1 MINIISL
8 IVLYPRNTLCVI
20 RRTHQENPCLSTFFS
35 AKNTK
40 MAEIAISPI
49 LQVVFDRL
57 ASPVLGK
64 LRELCNLK
72 HNLEKLQQSLPIIQ
86 AILEDAEERQVT
98 DKAVKAWLLKLKD
111 VAYDSDDLLD
121 ELAAEITLCE
131 SHCSTGSQVRSLLLP
146 FEPSRRLFRIA
157 SDLEKMLKV
166 LDKKISEGLHF
177 NLKEKACNMQ
187 SESAAKNRDTGSFII
202 KSEVYGRGKDK
213 EKILELLSPS
223 FHGKIIGDVTIIPIV
238 GIGGIGKTTLA
249 QLVYN
254 DDKLIGSFDLKL
266 WVYVSD
272 DFNVKRIIKAIVESA
287 TRKRCK
293 FSEMDILQSEL
304 QDSLCGKRFLLVLDD
319 VWIEDPC
326 EWEKLGNLLRGGL
339 GGSKVIVTTRS
350 NKVASMVGTISPY
363 YLTGLPEDACWALFK
378 DRALPLGDNEKYPKL
393 VSIGKQILKKCGG
406 VPLALTTLGS
416 LMRLKREEKD
426 WLDVQKNEL
435 CYMDECQSQILPAL
449 RLSYSHL
456 PAYLK
461 RCFAYCSLFP
471 KNYEFQKEKLIHLWM
486 AEGFILAQEGDRQLE
501 DIGNYY
507 FDELLWRS
515 FFQEVKVGKHG
526 NRKVYKMH
534 DLIHDLAHYVGGNE
548 FVKLEKVHG
557 VKLARAR
564 HASIIHNHRPS
575 IIPQA
580 LLNAKRL
587 RTLLLM
593 SPAVF
598 SGELSFLPTNFKYL
612 RALNL
617 SGYGIKKL
625 HESICE
631 LMCLRYLD
639 VSNTSVQM
647 LPETIC
653 DLCNLQTVDL
663 SGCSHLHKLPSRMEM
678 LINLRHLFLVGCE
691 ALTCMPAGIGKLIH
705 LQTLPIFIVGKGI
718 GESITELRSV
728 NLRGELNIKCLENV
742 GGPAEAKTANLKEKT
757 YIQVLR
763 LFWEDNDGGMK
774 IQSARPTH
782 SSGMNTGR
790 NFQSSG
796 LWHGNHGGDAQSID
810 VEEILKCLEPHPNL
824 GKLFIRGYPGVKFPQ
839 WVLPN
844 LTVVVLIN
852 CKMCENLPTLGHLPY
867 LKLLYLQG
875 MDNVE
880 CISREFYSTDTQRP
894 FPALKELTLRKFPKL
909 KEWSKGDG
917 REAFPCL
924 EKLIVSKCPELSTSP
939 LFPSL
944 QHLELHDCHPS
955 IITSMENLSLLSV
968 LVVENIPGLTVLSG
982 KLLENN
988 TFLASLKI
996 SSCGSLCCLPSEL
1009 EKLTALKSLTICSC
1023 QELSALP
1030 EGLHNLKSLESLEI
1044 NECRNI
1050 ISLSD
1055 ASFGGLSSLKNFSI
1069 ENCTN
1074 LTSLSAGL
1082 LNLITLEQLTI
1093 VDCPNLASLP
1103 NEWRNLSALRSLSI
1117 LCCPKLDSLPDGLQY
1132 VTTLQTLEIRS
1143 CHGLKDLPEWVD
1155 KLSSLRSLAI
1165 SDCKNLTSLP
1175 DGLQHLSKLQHLS
1188 IQGCPNLES
1197 WCKQEKGRKVR
1208 RSVSHVPHLYI
1219 GSPEFQK

>member
-1 MINIISL
+1 M
-8 IVLYPRNTLCVI
+8 T
-20 RRTHQENPCLSTFFS
+20 E
-35 AKNTK
+35 
-40 MAEIAISPI
+40 MAVSPL

-72 HNLEKLQQSLPIIQ
+72 HNLKKLQQSLPMIQ

-98 DKAVKAWLLKLKD
+98 DKAVKAWLSKLKD
-111 VAYDSDDLLD
+111 VAYDADDLLD

-131 SHCSTGSQVRSLLLP
+131 SRCSIGDQVRSLLLP

-157 SDLEKMLKV
+157 SDLENMLKV
-166 LDKKISEGLHF
+166 LDKKISEGLKF

-187 SESAAKNRDTGSFII
+187 RETPAKNRDTGSFVN

-213 EKILELLSPS
+213 EKILELLSLS
-223 FHGKIIGDVTIIPIV
+223 SQGQNVGDVTIIPIV

-249 QLVYN
+249 QFVYN

-272 DFNVKRIIKAIVESA
+272 DFNVKRIIRAIVESA
-287 TRKRCK
+287 TRRRCK
-293 FSEMDILQSEL
+293 FLEMDILQSEL
-304 QDSLCGKRFLLVLDD
+304 QESLCGKRFLLVLDD
-319 VWIEDPC
+319 VWMEDPC
-326 EWEKLGNLLRGGL
+326 EWERLGNLLRGGV
-339 GGSKVIVTTRS
+339 GGGKTIVTTRS
-350 NKVASMVGTISPY
+350 DKVASIVGTIPPY
-363 YLTGLPEDACWALFK
+363 HLTGLPEDACWALFK
-378 DRALPLGDNEKYPKL
+378 DRALPWEDEEKYPKL
-393 VSIGKQILKKCGG
+393 VPIGKQILKKCGG
-406 VPLALTTLGS
+406 VPIAVTTLGS

-426 WLDVQKNEL
+426 WLDVQKHEL
-435 CYMDECQSQILPAL
+435 FDMNECQSQILPAL

-456 PAYLK
+456 PAHLK

-471 KNYEFQKEKLIHLWM
+471 KNYEIHKEKLILLWM
-486 AEGFILAQEGDRQLE
+486 AEGLILGQEGNRQLE

-515 FFQEVKVGKHG
+515 FFQEVKIGEDG
-526 NRKVYKMH
+526 NTTVYKMH
-534 DLIHDLAHYVGGNE
+534 DLIHDLAKYVGGNE
-548 FVKLEKVHG
+548 FVKLEQGHTSVN
-557 VKLARAR
+557 LARAR
-564 HASIIHNHRPS
+564 HASIIHNHES
-575 IIPQA
+575 SMIPQA

-593 SPAVF
+593 SLTVC
-598 SGELSFLPTNFKYL
+598 SGELSFSPTKFMYL
-612 RALNL
+612 RVLNL
-617 SGYGIKKL
+617 SGCGIKTL
-625 HESICE
+625 QESICE
-631 LMCLRYLD
+631 LVCLRYLD
-639 VSNTSVQM
+639 LSNTSVQM

-653 DLCNLQTVDL
+653 ELFNLQTLDL
-663 SGCSHLHKLPSRMEM
+663 SGCYHLAKLPSRMDK
-678 LINLRHLFLVGCE
+678 LINLRHLILIGCE
-691 ALTCMPAGIGKLIH
+691 SLTCMPAGIGKLIH
-705 LQTLPIFIVGKGI
+705 LQTWPVFIVGTGI
-718 GESITELRSV
+718 GESITELRSL

-742 GGPAEAKTANLKEKT
+742 RDPEEAKTANLIAKN

-763 LFWEDNDGGMK
+763 LWWEDNDGGMK
-774 IQSARPTH
+774 IQSAKATPSRCM
-782 SSGMNTGR
+782 STGR

-796 LWHGNHGGDAQSID
+796 LWHGNHGGDAQSVD

-824 GKLFIRGYPGVKFPQ
+824 GRLFIRGYPGITFPQ

-844 LTVVVLIN
+844 LAVVVLIN
-852 CKMCENLPTLGHLPY
+852 CKRCENLPTLGHLPY

-880 CISREFYSTDTQRP
+880 CISIEFYSIDVQRP
-894 FPALKELTLRKFPKL
+894 FPALTELTLRNFPKL
-909 KEWSKGDG
+909 KEWSNSDG

-924 EKLIVSKCPELSTSP
+924 EKLIVSKCPKLSTAP

-944 QHLELHDCHPS
+944 QHLELHDCHPLL
-955 IITSMENLSLLSV
+955 ITTMENL
-968 LVVENIPGLTVLSG
+968 
-982 KLLENN
+982 
-988 TFLASLKI
+988 LAFC
-996 SSCGSLCCLPSEL
+996 SCEL

-1023 QELSALP
+1023 EELSTLP

-1044 NECRNI
+1044 SECHNI

-1055 ASFGGLSSLKNFSI
+1055 AGVGSLSNLKILSV

-1082 LNLITLEQLTI
+1082 LNLIALEQLTI

-1103 NEWRNLSALRSLSI
+1103 NEWKNLSALRSLSI

-1132 VTTLQTLEIRS
+1132 VSTLQTLEIRS
-1143 CHGLKDLPEWVD
+1143 CHGLKDLPGWVD

-1175 DGLQHLSKLQHLS
+1175 DGLKHLSKLQHLS
-1188 IQGCPNLES
+1188 IQDCPNLES
-1197 WCKQEKGRKVR
+1197 WCKQEKGRKGWHK
-1208 RSVSHVPHLYI
+1208 VSHIPHVYI